1 MALIAA
7 SWPRGLRPRKLASA
21 GHSSGQLRDREATG
35 ILNLDLTGAQEGA
48 SLSCGPSD
56 FGLWP
61 QLVSGFKDL
70 NIRPTTDKDGIL
82 SVTASLKPQ
91 PLCSVHRVSGPGAQ
105 RTGRTTATGSGTTSG
120 VRVPGADTRRTGR
133 TVGHLGAL
141 PGRVSGSALPGVT
154 GACTATCS
162 LGRRGDQAAE
172 ISHAEDVGDLV
183 SRDPVDPQ
191 SLRGDELPH

>member
-7 SWPRGLRPRKLASA
+7 SWPRGLRPRKLASV
-21 GHSSGQLRDREATG
+21 GHSRGQLRDREATG
-35 ILNLDLTGAQEGA
+35 NLEPGSDGRSGGRQPL
-48 SLSCGPSD
+48 LWPSD

-61 QLVSGFKDL
+61 QLVPGFKDL
-70 NIRPTTDKDGIL
+70 NIRPTTDKDGIF

-91 PLCSVHRVSGPGAQ
+91 PLCSAHRVSGPGAH
-105 RTGRTTATGSGTTSG
+105 RTGRTTAMGSGTTSG

-133 TVGHLGAL
+133 TVGYLGAL
-141 PGRVSGSALPGVT
+141 PGRVSGSALPGVS

-191 SLRGDELPH
+191 SLRGEELPH